1 MKKITGFL
9 AILMMTFSFVAL
21 ANNGEEDNVNV
32 EKSAITWKGYK
43 VGGQHE
49 GTLQI
54 KNGNLDFEKGILT
67 GGSFD
72 IDMTSIAST
81 DLSGGTADKLNGHLK
96 SPDFFGTE
104 KFPTAKFVI
113 TKVVSRGTAGDYKII
128 GNLTIKE
135 TTKEIKFNA
144 KVTEA
149 GGVKTAVA
157 DITIDRTDFDVRY
170 GSGSFFDSLGDKTIY
185 DEFDLSIKLV
195 VE

>member
-9 AILMMTFSFVAL
+9 TLLMMTFSFVAF
-21 ANNGEEDNVNV
+21 ANNEEGKKVNT
-32 EKSAITWKGYK
+32 EKSVITWKGYK
-43 VGGQHE
+43 VTGQHA

-54 KNGNLDFEKGILT
+54 KNGNLDFEDGILK
-67 GGSFD
+67 GGNFD
-72 IDMTSIAST
+72 IDMTSISTT
-81 DLSGGTADKLNGHLK
+81 DLSGGMAKKLDGHLK
-96 SPDFFGTE
+96 SPDFFGIE

-113 TKVVSRGTAGDYKII
+113 TKVISRGAKGDYKII

-144 KVTEA
+144 KVDEE
-149 GGVKTAVA
+149 GGVKTATA
-157 DITIDRTDFDVRY
+157 DVTIDRTDFDVRY

>member
-9 AILMMTFSFVAL
+9 TLLLMAFSFIAF
-21 ANNGEEDNVNV
+21 ANNGDDGKVNT
-32 EKSAITWKGYK
+32 EKSTITWKGYK
-43 VGGQHE
+43 VTGQHE
-49 GTLQI
+49 GTLKI
-54 KNGNLDFEKGILT
+54 KNGNLDFDNGTLK
-67 GGSFD
+67 GGSFN
-72 IDMTSIAST
+72 IDMTSISTT
-81 DLSGGTADKLNGHLK
+81 DLAGGGAKKLNGHLK
-96 SPDFFGTE
+96 SPDFFGVE

-113 TKVVSRGTAGDYKII
+113 TKVVSRGMAGDYKII

-144 KVTEA
+144 KVTEEMGKQVA
-149 GGVKTAVA
+149 MA
-157 DITIDRTDFDVRY
+157 DITIDRTEYDVRY

>member
-1 MKKITGFL
+1 MKKITGL
-9 AILMMTFSFVAL
+9 LTLLMMTFSFVGF
-21 ANNGEEDNVNV
+21 ANNGEEGKVNTK
-32 EKSAITWKGYK
+32 KSVITWKGYK
-43 VGGQHE
+43 VTGQHE
-49 GTLQI
+49 GTLEI
-54 KNGNLDFEKGILT
+54 KNGNLNFDKGNLK

-96 SPDFFGTE
+96 SPDFFGVE

-113 TKVVSRGTAGDYKII
+113 TKVISRGAKGDYKIV

-144 KVTEA
+144 KVSEE
-149 GGVKTAVA
+149 GGVKTATA
-157 DITIDRTDFDVRY
+157 DVTIDRTDFDVRY